1 MNLVLDN
8 NNYNINNIYYYD
20 AVKNTVMDDS
30 KFVRIIYSDSNI
42 ILNGIYLKLQV
53 NNITENNHF
62 IQELENKILKKY
74 NNKKMISN
82 KLYDQIQHYI
92 KKYNNAVLILK
103 ISGIWE
109 TENMLG
115 LTYKLIYDNY

>member
-30 KFVRIIYSDSNI
+30 KFVRIIYSDNNI
-42 ILNGIYLKLQV
+42 ILNGIYLKLEVDKIMQD
-53 NNITENNHF
+53 NNYIEK
-62 IQELENKILKKY
+62 LESEILRKY
-74 NNKKMISN
+74 NNKKLVSN
-82 KLYDQIQHYI
+82 KLNDQIQYYI
-92 KKYNNAVLILK
+92 KKYTNAILILK

-109 TENMLG
+109 TDTMIG
-115 LTYKLIYDNY
+115 LTYKLIYDNF

>member
-42 ILNGIYLKLQV
+42 ILNGIYLKLEV
-53 NNITENNHF
+53 NNITENNNF
-62 IQELENKILKKY
+62 IQELENQILKKY

-92 KKYNNAVLILK
+92 KKYNNTVLILK

>member
-30 KFVRIIYSDSNI
+30 KFVRIIYSDNNI
-42 ILNGIYLKLQV
+42 ILNGIYLKLEV
-53 NNITENNHF
+53 EKIMEDNNYIEK
-62 IQELENKILKKY
+62 LESEILRKY
-74 NNKKMISN
+74 NNKKLVSN
-82 KLYDQIQHYI
+82 KLNDQIQYYI
-92 KKYNNAVLILK
+92 KKYTNAILILK

-109 TENMLG
+109 TDTMIG
-115 LTYKLIYDNY
+115 LTYKLIYDNF